1 MRAINYSTLRNKM
14 KYYFDLISDSFET
27 LVVTRKNGNNIVI
40 MSEDSYNNLIENNHL
55 LANKSNYD
63 WLMQSKEQLENGK
76 SCSFKDNDEL

>member
-1 MRAINYSTLRNKM
+1 MRAINYSTLRNGM

-27 LVVTRKNGNNIVI
+27 FVITRKNGNNIVI

-63 WLMQSKEQLENGK
+63 WLMQSKKQLENGK
-76 SCSFKDNDEL
+76 TIVKANDEL